1 MIALPGILA
10 LVLAAPAVQPAAPPP
25 PAGSGPQWGVS
36 SPSPSRTWELGRMGA
51 IQFRTELRWGWA
63 GLYGAGYSPS
73 GEPRWIQRFEASL
86 VRGPLSGARFEWI
99 TVGPSENPR
108 ERWMLGQGRQRFN
121 QSGLPAA
128 MTRLSV
134 PLPRTKLEL
143 SVQRPVGVLSP
154 RGVGGPAR
162 GAFISGKF

>member
-1 MIALPGILA
+1 MLACKSLLTIA
-10 LVLAAPAVQPAAPPP
+10 LAAPAAQPATPP
-25 PAGSGPQWGVS
+25 PAGSGPPSGVS
-36 SPSPSRTWELGRMGA
+36 APLPSRTWELGRLGA
-51 IQFRTELRWGWA
+51 VSFRTELRWGWA

-86 VRGPLSGARFEWI
+86 VRGPLSGTRLEWI
-99 TVGPSENPR
+99 TIGPSPNPR
-108 ERWMLGQGRQRFN
+108 ERWMLGQGRNRFN
-121 QSGLPAA
+121 ENGLPAA

-134 PLPRTKLEL
+134 PLPRTRLEL

-154 RGVGGPAR
+154 RGVGRPAR